1 MPGSSSLTLLVLLA
15 GSGLQSEANQHV
27 CTGSLR
33 PRTDGSRAP
42 PGAGE
47 RGWGGGCAGGR
58 GSPSLLF
65 YAEGAGAAGAAAHS

>member
-15 GSGLQSEANQHV
+15 GSGLQSEAVSTFAQGPSAPGP
-27 CTGSLR
+27 TAAAL
-33 PRTDGSRAP
+33 PR
-42 PGAGE
+42 GAGE

-65 YAEGAGAAGAAAHS
+65 YAEGAGAAGAAARS